1 MVLLLL
7 VLGVLDYTASMLPG
21 YVEPLLERCGA
32 AIARGQRVARD
43 SSRLLNARGPGR
55 RVLGGLTSAQLGRLI
70 QWHRAAAMFAPDSQ
84 TRRVIAEA
92 TRRAQR
98 ALIRREFT
106 VSGRSEPGS

>member
-43 SSRLLNARGPGR
+43 SSRLLNAARGPGR

-70 QWHRAAAMFAPDSQ
+70 QWHRAAAMFAPDRQ

-106 VSGRSEPGS
+106 VSGR